1 MLHSIAISFD
11 FPFEFENILGCI
23 VSSAGV
29 LSWLPKY
36 LMLVLSKVMGDE
48 NIVFIIDLIIFLII
62 LDLRF
67 L

>member
-48 NIVFIIDLIIFLII
+48 NIVFIID
-62 LDLRF
+62 
-67 L
+67 